1 MWKVTVDFA
10 DLLDGGK
17 VYKVGD
23 KYPASGEANHTRTAE
38 LSGRNNRFGFP
49 LIEFI
54 PEKPKKSKSS
64 KAE

>member
-1 MWKVTVDFA
+1 MWRAIVDFA
-10 DLLDGGK
+10 DLLDNGRI
-17 VYKVGD
+17 YKAGD
-23 KYPASGEANHTRTAE
+23 KYPVSGEADHTRTAE
-38 LSGRNNRFGFP
+38 LSGRNNRLGVP